1 MQEKAYRTLLLWLM
15 WASMALG
22 VYMALY
28 IDTNLWE
35 FMQHDPSKITWLIMG
50 LFALGVLIS
59 FGLTMALTQ
68 EAVQSVYM
76 GNIVRQ
82 KGLYALELKST
93 RRAVERFFDSIK
105 EVIKANGALD
115 VETLL
120 NVELAPYE
128 RTSRAVE
135 LIGNLLITLGLIG
148 TVMGLTLTLA
158 GLTTSLDALGNDQDR
173 LLAGLRHAM
182 GGMGT
187 AFYTTL
193 LGSVL
198 GGVLLRV
205 FALIT
210 DHGVEGLSDALKK
223 ICLVYCCADTK
234 PTVEREVRTLNIELE
249 HLGDRAK
256 LLQAALNES
265 LAAMSNFRSEAAR
278 LKDLSI
284 DEDGEKLTLRDAVV
298 LQQYYSNLLKE
309 EVKMMNKVN
318 NSWWMRI
325 RRAIRTRR

>member
-1 MQEKAYRTLLLWLM
+1 MQEKAYRTLLLWLI

-28 IDTNLWE
+28 IDTNLWD

-50 LFALGVLIS
+50 LFALGVVIS

-68 EAVQSVYM
+68 EAVRSVYL

-93 RRAVERFFDSIK
+93 RRAVERFFQSIK

-135 LIGNLLITLGLIG
+135 IMGNLLITLGLIG

-158 GLTTSLDALGNDQDR
+158 GLTSSLDALGNDQDR
-173 LLAGLRHAM
+173 LLAGLRRAM

-210 DHGVEGLSDALKK
+210 DNGVEGLSDAMKK
-223 ICLVYCCADTK
+223 ICLVYCSADTR

-256 LLQAALNES
+256 MLQAALNDS
-265 LAAMSNFRSEAAR
+265 LVAMSNFRNEAVR
-278 LKDLSI
+278 LKDLGKE
-284 DEDGEKLTLRDAVV
+284 EDGEKLTLRDAVV
-298 LQQYYSNLLKE
+298 LQQYYANLLKE

-318 NSWWMRI
+318 TSWWMRL
-325 RRAIRTRR
+325 RRGLRSTR